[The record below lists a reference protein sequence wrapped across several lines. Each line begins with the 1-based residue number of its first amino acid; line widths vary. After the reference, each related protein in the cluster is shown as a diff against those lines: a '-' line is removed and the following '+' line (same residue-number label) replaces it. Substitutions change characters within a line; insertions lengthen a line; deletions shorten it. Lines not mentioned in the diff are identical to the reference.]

1 MKLSAEEVVVF
12 LHTSIDK
19 LSVLDFLDKR
29 CRALE
34 IADAEYV
41 SALDNLLKNGMNDEY
56 LECYADHRG
65 VQHELETYQD
75 LFIRVFENIFDD
87 ETCLSSYEY
96 CHAAYTEVR
105 QTLDRLNNLTNLTKR
120 EEEIRKTLREIESVI
135 RRVDN
140 K

>member
-41 SALDNLLKNGMNDEY
+41 SALDNLLKDGVNYPRLKPGACKR
-56 LECYADHRG
+56 LRG
-65 VQHELETYQD
+65 
-75 LFIRVFENIFDD
+75 
-87 ETCLSSYEY
+87 
-96 CHAAYTEVR
+96 
-105 QTLDRLNNLTNLTKR
+105 TKQ
-120 EEEIRKTLREIESVI
+120 
-135 RRVDN
+135 
-140 K
+140 